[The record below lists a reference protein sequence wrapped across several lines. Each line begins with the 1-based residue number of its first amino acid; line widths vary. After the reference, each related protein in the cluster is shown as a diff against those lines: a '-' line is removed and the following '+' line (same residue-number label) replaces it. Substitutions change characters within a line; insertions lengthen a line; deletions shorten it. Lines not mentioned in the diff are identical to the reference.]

1 MQHPRIDETVMKAAL
16 IILALILALYAIE
29 RGTVGAVAQLRKARE
44 SEAYAW
50 QQVANLEAENARQNG
65 LIADLDSS
73 RWGYFVAVE
82 RRELKRA
89 EGRRCRASN

>member
-1 MQHPRIDETVMKAAL
+1 MKPAL
-16 IILALILALYAIE
+16 FQLAMIPALYAIE
-29 RGTVGAVAQLRKARE
+29 RGTVGAVVQLHQARE

-73 RWGYFVAVE
+73 RWGYFVAAE

-89 EGRRCRASN
+89 EGRRCRVSN

>member
-1 MQHPRIDETVMKAAL
+1 MKLVL
-16 IILALILALYAIE
+16 ILLALITTLYAIE
-29 RGTVGAVAQLRKARE
+29 RGTVGAVAQLHQARE

-50 QQVANLEAENARQNG
+50 RQVASLEAENARQNG
-65 LIADLDSS
+65 VIADLDSS

-89 EGRRCRASN
+89 EGRGCRISN